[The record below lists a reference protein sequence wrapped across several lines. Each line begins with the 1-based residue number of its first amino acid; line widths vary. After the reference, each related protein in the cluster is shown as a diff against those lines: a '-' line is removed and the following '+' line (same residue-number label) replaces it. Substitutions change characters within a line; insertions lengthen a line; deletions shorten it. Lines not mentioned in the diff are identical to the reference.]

1 MRGLMYGASGIALMV
16 GAFAVPAIAQAQP
29 ATTESQQVEEPSGDI
44 VVTASRRKE
53 RSRDVALAISA
64 YRGDQLQ
71 ERNVSTGAD
80 LARISP
86 GINFT
91 APTGAGGNIVF
102 NLRGVGL
109 NDFGVGNEGPI
120 AIYVDDVYQA
130 SLSSAAAPTF
140 DMERVEVL
148 RGPQGTTF
156 GRNATGGLVHFV
168 SVSPGPDLGG
178 RFDVRGGPDSA
189 YAEGALNL
197 PMTSN
202 IAARAS
208 FSAEYVEPNIS
219 NAVGANG
226 GGGTRW
232 ANRLRVSYAGDD
244 TSIDLIGR
252 YSQSHSKPQYTFLAT
267 GTGADGLG
275 YPIAASASDIFGVP
289 PSPALA
295 RLDDGDPYTGAVNDP
310 GKDDRENYG
319 FTAKITRNLGSLDLV
334 SVTDW
339 THNTAQFR
347 EDSDVSPLKIAGI
360 ESNSKAAQ
368 FSQEFRLGQSQGGFK
383 WIAGLYYFNNHVTND
398 RVFNID
404 IVGAALDSRFKISTE
419 SMAAFAEGSAQLGDH
434 LTLVLGA
441 RITHETRR
449 VDFAQDV
456 LIDSDGS
463 GLGSPTNLRLPNFA
477 FGEASDGDLAHLS
490 ATKIS
495 GRARLEWRPASGVLF
510 YTAFNRGFKSGG
522 FNNPLDASY
531 MTPARMPY
539 RPERLDS
546 YEVGTKFS
554 LFDRKLDVGVNAFHY
569 DYKDFQAFRTE
580 GLSSFL
586 SNVPARINGVD
597 FEFDARI
604 SRDLTIS
611 GGFELL
617 DAKADGVTLPSGREV
632 SRRLAN
638 APRFSG
644 ILGAH
649 YEAELGSGKVL
660 VDLNGRLVSEQF
672 FDISNAPV
680 THEGGYGSVDAR
692 LGYKFSPNGIEIYVS
707 AVNLFDQRY
716 RVYAIDV
723 NTLGFS
729 QSMFAEPRRLTVG
742 LKGTF

>member
-16 GAFAVPAIAQAQP
+16 GVFAGPAIAQAQP
-29 ATTESQQVEEPSGDI
+29 TTTENQKVEEPAGDI
-44 VVTASRRKE
+44 IVTASRRNE

-71 ERNVSTGAD
+71 ALNVSTGAD
-80 LARISP
+80 LARVSP

-178 RFDVRGGPDSA
+178 RFDVRGGPDSV

-197 PMTSN
+197 PLTSR

-208 FSAEYVEPNIS
+208 FSAQYLEPNIS
-219 NAVGANG
+219 NALGANG

-232 ANRLRVSYAGDD
+232 ANRLRVTYGGDG
-244 TSIDLIGR
+244 TTIDLIGR

-267 GTGADGLG
+267 GTGANGLG
-275 YPIAASASDIFGVP
+275 YPLAASASDIFGVP
-289 PSPALA
+289 SSPALA

-319 FTAKITRNLGSLDLV
+319 FTAKITRNLGSFDLV

-339 THNTAQFR
+339 THNTAEFR

-360 ESNSKAAQ
+360 ESNSKAEQ
-368 FSQEFRLGQSQGGFK
+368 FSQEVRLVKSEGGFR
-383 WIAGLYYFNNHVTND
+383 WIAGLYYFKNDVSND

-404 IVGAALDSRFKISTE
+404 IAGAALDSRFKISTE
-419 SMAAFAEGSAQLGDH
+419 SIAAFAEGSVQLGDQ
-434 LTLVLGA
+434 LTLVIGA
-441 RITHETRR
+441 RVTHETRR
-449 VDFAQDV
+449 VGFAQDAV
-456 LIDSDGS
+456 IDTNGS
-463 GLGSPTNLRLPNFA
+463 GLGSPSNLRLPNFA
-477 FGEASDGDLAHLS
+477 FGEASDGDLARLS
-490 ATKIS
+490 ATKTS
-495 GRARLEWRPASGVLF
+495 GRARLEWRPSTGVLF

-531 MTPARMPY
+531 MIPARMPY

-546 YEVGTKFS
+546 YEVGTKLS
-554 LFDRKLDVGVNAFHY
+554 LLDRKLDIGVNAFHY
-569 DYKDFQAFRTE
+569 DYRDFQAFRTE

-586 SNVPARINGVD
+586 SNVPAKINGVD

-604 SRDLTIS
+604 ARGLIIS

-617 DAKADGVTLPSGREV
+617 DAKADGVTLPSGIEV

-638 APRFSG
+638 APRFSS
-644 ILGAH
+644 IIGAH
-649 YEAELGSGKVL
+649 YEADLGSGKVL

-680 THEGGYGSVDAR
+680 TREGGYSTLDAR
-692 LGYKFSPNGIEIYVS
+692 LGYRFGSNGIEVYVA

-723 NTLGFS
+723 NSLGFS

-742 LKGTF
+742 LKGRF